1 MAKLMSQTRPL
12 DRAVKQRLHL
22 RGENP
27 VTLQLVRGAIH
38 VGDAISRAVSG
49 KPFIGLR
56 ESEAMLRD
64 LSGLQGLALI
74 QKLLARRGGTR
85 ISPHGLDNVPATG
98 PVVIAATHPTGM
110 FDFVA
115 HAGVL
120 LGKRPDL
127 KVVAN
132 QEVEQFLGPDSIVPV
147 KIDKQNRAT
156 SGRRTQRAMITH
168 LSNGGALLIFG
179 SGRVPDRRG
188 GFLVEPAWR
197 KGASKVSA
205 KTKSVIVPA
214 ALNTRNSN
222 AYYRT
227 RAIARFLSA
236 GNDNI
241 GAMIA
246 SLRYSVEMMDKFG
259 GRFDVH
265 YGAPLDAGSK
275 TDHIRSKA
283 EALVPGLYS
292 PQ

>member
-1 MAKLMSQTRPL
+1 MPKLMSDTRPL
-12 DRAVKQRLHL
+12 DRAVKERLHL

-27 VTLQLVRGAIH
+27 VALRLVRGVIH
-38 VGDAISRAVSG
+38 FGDVISRTVSG

-56 ESEAMLRD
+56 ESEDMLRD
-64 LSGLQGLALI
+64 LSDLQGLALV
-74 QKLLARRGGTR
+74 QKLLARKGGTR
-85 ISPHGLDNVPATG
+85 ISPHGLDNIPDTG

-115 HAGVL
+115 HAAAL
-120 LGKRPDL
+120 LGKRPDM

-147 KIDKQNRAT
+147 RIDKQNRAT
-156 SGRRTQRAMITH
+156 SGRETQRAMITH

-205 KTKSVIVPA
+205 KTRSVIVPA

-236 GNDNI
+236 GNDNY

-246 SLRYSVEMMDKFG
+246 SLRYSVEMMDKLG
-259 GRFDVH
+259 GRYDVY
-265 YGAPLDAGSK
+265 YGAPLDAG
-275 TDHIRSKA
+275 TTPDNIRTHA
-283 EALVPGLYS
+283 EALVPGLYA
-292 PQ
+292 PH